1 MDSHLALPRILKPKS
16 ALLSTELVPFHAL
29 VADNIATIMTGYMA
43 FPFVT
48 GNNRPCSLSRM
59 ITTDLLRGGLVFGGV
74 AVTDCLEMDAI
85 TDPLQGGCKV
95 EEGTVRALG
104 AGADVVMVCH
114 MMERQHGV
122 VERVLGA
129 IERGIL
135 DFQELEVPGR
145 RVGALKDQFAGI
157 WDDVLWENPHFAEE
171 WEKLKE
177 ENRKLSARAYAQ
189 SIALIE
195 DLTGLVPLRGEKDAS
210 GKQVVLFTPEM
221 DSMKVVD
228 DADEISR
235 TT

>member
-1 MDSHLALPRILKPKS
+1 M
-16 ALLSTELVPFHAL
+16 
-29 VADNIATIMTGYMA
+29 
-43 FPFVT
+43 
-48 GNNRPCSLSRM
+48 
-59 ITTDLLRGGLVFGGV
+59 
-74 AVTDCLEMDAI
+74 
-85 TDPLQGGCKV
+85 
-95 EEGTVRALG
+95 
-104 AGADVVMVCH
+104 
-114 MMERQHGV
+114 
-122 VERVLGA
+122 
-129 IERGIL
+129 
-135 DFQELEVPGR
+135 
-145 RVGALKDQFAGI
+145 GALKDQFAGI